1 MLCACLLAVH
11 CTGSG
16 KSTML
21 NYFDK
26 YKDVELIPEP
36 VAEWCNVNGHNL
48 LGESVSTIYP

>member
-1 MLCACLLAVH
+1 
-11 CTGSG
+11 
-16 KSTML
+16 ML

-48 LGESVSTIYP
+48 LGESVWTIYP